1 MFSLQQFFGK
11 DPIFFDLFD
20 QSAGCIIQA
29 IDGIESFLKDP
40 LAPGAL
46 ENIKAA
52 RRASK
57 EITEELQEL
66 VIKTFVTSLERED
79 IEALATALY
88 RVIKPVEKFAERYR
102 IAKDFLSPNDFLGQ
116 VRILRDAAEHVRKM
130 VFLIRRASNLDD
142 ARRLNSALKQSET
155 DADALEVELLEAL
168 YADAAVDAKRMFLVK
183 DMFNLL
189 EKGID
194 RCRDAGSVVMHI
206 ALKNS

>member
-1 MFSLQQFFGK
+1 MFSLQKFFGK
-11 DPIFFDLFD
+11 DPVFFDLFD
-20 QSAGCIIQA
+20 QSARHIIDSVA
-29 IDGIESFLKDP
+29 GLEVFLKDP
-40 LAPGAL
+40 SAPGAMQK
-46 ENIKAA
+46 IKDA

-57 EITEELQEL
+57 EVTEELHEL

-79 IEALATALY
+79 IEALSTSLY

-102 IAKDFLSPNDFLGQ
+102 IANQFLSENDFLGQ
-116 VRILRDAAEHVRKM
+116 VKILRDASEHVKKM
-130 VFLIRRASNLDD
+130 VSLIRRADNLDQ

-168 YADAAVDAKRMFLVK
+168 YADSSVDAKRMFLVK

-194 RCRDAGSVVMHI
+194 RCRDSGAVVMQI
-206 ALKNS
+206 ALKCS